1 MALTVTQ
8 KGRDNVIGTRKMI
21 VLDITFDSSY
31 PTGGEALDLTD
42 YVGTIESVT
51 IEQKDGYQFMYDRA
65 NKKVKVFSPTLDV
78 VIVDS
83 DGPAAS
89 DNNLVAELDGTT
101 ANRATEV
108 ANLTNLSTL
117 STTIVLTGTRS

>member
-21 VLDITFDSSY
+21 VLDITFDDSY

-51 IEQKDGYQFMYDRA
+51 IEQKDGYQFMYDRTA
-65 NKKVKVFSPTLDV
+65 KTVKVFSPTLDV
-78 VIVDS
+78 VIQD
-83 DGPAAS
+83 DDPAAS
-89 DNNLVAELDGTT
+89 NDNKVVELAGTT

-108 ANLTNLSTL
+108 PNLTNLSTV
-117 STTIVLTGTRS
+117 STTLVVTGTRS

>member
-78 VIVDS
+78 VIQD
-83 DGPAAS
+83 DNPATS
-89 DNNLVAELDGTT
+89 NNNLVIELAGTT

-108 ANLTNLSTL
+108 PDTTNLSTV
-117 STTIVLTGTRS
+117 STTLVVTGTRS